1 MYINICK
8 IQKHKPFRILGLS
21 FKVKKS
27 QKNDKIG
34 GICFVFCHIER
45 GSMDNRIFLK
55 SEKGYFG
62 EGDFKFGGCFI
73 PEILYPALNDLQKA
87 YKQIFQTKGFQKELK
102 RLLKTFVG
110 RPTPL
115 IYAKNASE
123 ILGNEIYL
131 KFEGLANTG
140 AHKINNALAQVLLA
154 KRMKKT
160 HIIAETG
167 AGQHGVAVASVCAFL
182 KMPCTIFMGATDI
195 QRQRP
200 NVFIMEQFGAEVVA
214 VESGT
219 KTLKDAVNEALRQWS
234 KVPHEYFYVL
244 GSALGPYPY
253 PDIVRD
259 SQSII
264 GKEIKKQIK
273 KALGKYLNTFLPD
286 YVVACVGGGSNS
298 MGAFSAFL
306 EDMEVK
312 LVGVEAGGDD
322 FKANKH
328 AMRLAENSG
337 ASIGIAHGYRSYF
350 LQDKHGQI
358 SNTHSISAG
367 LDYAGVGPQ
376 LAHLKHIG
384 RVEFMAA
391 SDDSALE
398 ALQFFARHEGILP
411 ALESSHALA
420 GVLEIAKKE
429 KNKII
434 VVNVSGRG
442 DKDIFIT
449 AKALCTNAWRD
460 FLESELQSVE
470 KLLKQK
476 NKPKE
481 VVVQEEKDEEESKQR
496 QNELKLALQDIS
508 YEDMSFFDSTDTEND
523 DTKAQDTQ
531 HLTSTQVDS
540 TIQIQDDK
548 SLHKLDMQ
556 DLSSMT
562 LDSISEQ
569 SLEKL
574 DSMLS
579 NQGVETR
586 VDSENLESKA
596 ACHTECS
603 EVSSMKSQLDFSLNM
618 QNDKTLDSTDSTES
632 ATTEAIENL
641 ESTNCHINL
650 EQSEKEISSID
661 LESESKEFLENDE
674 NLESNQIPLQSPA
687 PTQVVGNLDSNLTN
701 TIDNTE
707 TNDTETIQDILK
719 QSETEQENN
728 NLQTESIEDNLQ
740 DSQDSIESSEIENV
754 ADLMDTDSLN
764 SNESDMESSHKEPL
778 HFLTTDSNIESDLLE
793 TTPSSNDTQ
802 EANMQAL
809 RFLQGNDLQDSDTQN
824 SSSLKDESALQLDI
838 MDQIDIEQE
847 AISKEDSINPISE
860 FSQETSDNTESLE
873 STEIES
879 SEISNEAEIL
889 SQDTDI
895 SLESL
900 LDEDSNIAPNDDT
913 QNLQDDIEQEN
924 IDSKDSMD
932 SSEEL
937 AQQLLLDLQAMHESA
952 PEALEDLQHLS
963 TQYKQEDSTD
973 ELTQEP
979 TETDTTNDELGLNDI
994 ENIESSTIEKCKN
1007 ATETSDTQ
1015 ESILNTDITDNMQ
1028 EDELELAKDISLDN
1042 VSTENTQQIDTHE
1055 SPININAFDEMLG
1068 LESLDSTNETT
1079 QDSGILDSLLN
1090 AEMISQDDLNID
1102 LMTSEDSVSPLMQTN
1117 DLDLDSN
1124 ETNGADDIRD
1134 DFDLEESNLQI
1145 DTFMQ
1150 VSTQDN
1156 SVELEEHKKA
1166 TQEHANIQ
1174 DSMTDENITTDTL
1187 ESNLFHSTQDDDMA
1201 SLTQTDDLLDDM
1213 DSTHDDLESLEQEI
1227 ENELAGI
1234 FTDTIEDIDDTKQP
1248 NENNASIDSN
1258 NEVNISDSENNI
1270 ETDFLSHD
1278 SSSDI
1283 LAENPDTTED
1293 SNTQDSKD
1301 EVTSNQTLSY
1311 IHTNIAKSRVFKT
1324 DPELSKIC
1332 GKSLKS

>member
-1 MYINICK
+1 
-8 IQKHKPFRILGLS
+8 
-21 FKVKKS
+21 
-27 QKNDKIG
+27 
-34 GICFVFCHIER
+34 
-45 GSMDNRIFLK
+45 MDNRIFLK

-62 EGDFKFGGCFI
+62 EGDFRFGGCFI

-273 KALGKYLNTFLPD
+273 KALSKYLNTFLPD

-548 SLHKLDMQ
+548 SLHKLDTQ

-579 NQGVETR
+579 NQGVESR
-586 VDSENLESKA
+586 ADSENLESKA

-641 ESTNCHINL
+641 ESTNCHIDL
-650 EQSEKEISSID
+650 EQSEKEMSSID
-661 LESESKEFLENDE
+661 LESESKEFLENNE
-674 NLESNQIPLQSPA
+674 NLE
-687 PTQVVGNLDSNLTN
+687 SNLTN

-707 TNDTETIQDILK
+707 INDTETIQDILK

-754 ADLMDTDSLN
+754 ADLIDTDSLN
-764 SNESDMESSHKEPL
+764 LNESDMESSHKEPL
-778 HFLTTDSNIESDLLE
+778 HFLTTDSNIESELLE

-809 RFLQGNDLQDSDTQN
+809 RFLQGNDLQDSDTQD
-824 SSSLKDESALQLDI
+824 SSSLQDESDLQLDI
-838 MDQIDIEQE
+838 MDQIDTEQE

-860 FSQETSDNTESLE
+860 FSQELGDNTESLE
-873 STEIES
+873 SSEIES

-889 SQDTDI
+889 SQDTEANLQGLVELSSTDSTAMPQNANISQDTDI

-924 IDSKDSMD
+924 IDSKNSMD

-1068 LESLDSTNETT
+1068 LESLDSTNEAT
-1079 QDSGILDSLLN
+1079 QDSGVLDSLLN
-1090 AEMISQDDLNID
+1090 AETISQDDFNID
-1102 LMTSEDSVSPLMQTN
+1102 LMTSKDPTNSLMQTD
-1117 DLDLDSN
+1117 DLDLDLN
-1124 ETNGADDIRD
+1124 ETNGADDIQGN
-1134 DFDLEESNLQI
+1134 FDLEESNMQI
-1145 DTFMQ
+1145 D
-1150 VSTQDN
+1150 SLTQD
-1156 SVELEEHKKA
+1156 SLQEDLTELDEHKES
-1166 TQEHANIQ
+1166 TQEHVNIQ

-1201 SLTQTDDLLDDM
+1201 SLTQTDDLLHDM
-1213 DSTHDDLESLEQEI
+1213 DSAHDDLESLEQEI

-1301 EVTSNQTLSY
+1301 EATSNQTLSY
-1311 IHTNIAKSRVFKT
+1311 INTNIAKSRVFKT

>member
-1 MYINICK
+1 
-8 IQKHKPFRILGLS
+8 
-21 FKVKKS
+21 
-27 QKNDKIG
+27 
-34 GICFVFCHIER
+34 
-45 GSMDNRIFLK
+45 MDNRIFLK

-62 EGDFKFGGCFI
+62 EGDFRFGGCFI

-273 KALGKYLNTFLPD
+273 KALSKYLNTFLPD

-548 SLHKLDMQ
+548 SLHKLDTQ

-579 NQGVETR
+579 NQGVESR
-586 VDSENLESKA
+586 ADSENLESKA

-778 HFLTTDSNIESDLLE
+778 HFLTTDSNIESELLE
-793 TTPSSNDTQ
+793 TTPSSNNTQ
-802 EANMQAL
+802 EAHMQAL

-824 SSSLKDESALQLDI
+824 SSSLKDESDLQLDI
-838 MDQIDIEQE
+838 MDQIGTEQE
-847 AISKEDSINPISE
+847 IISKEDSINPISE
-860 FSQETSDNTESLE
+860 FSQETSDNTESL
-873 STEIES
+873 ES

-924 IDSKDSMD
+924 IDSKNSMD

-1007 ATETSDTQ
+1007 ATETSDAQ

-1068 LESLDSTNETT
+1068 LESLDSTNEAT

-1090 AEMISQDDLNID
+1090 TETISQDDLNID

-1117 DLDLDSN
+1117 DLDLDLN
-1124 ETNGADDIRD
+1124 ETNGADDIQGN
-1134 DFDLEESNLQI
+1134 FDLEESNMQI
-1145 DTFMQ
+1145 DSLTQ
-1150 VSTQDN
+1150 DSTQDN
-1156 SVELEEHKKA
+1156 SVELEEYKEA
-1166 TQEHANIQ
+1166 TQEHVNIQ

-1234 FTDTIEDIDDTKQP
+1234 FTDTIEDIDDTKQS
-1248 NENNASIDSN
+1248 NENNANIDSN

-1301 EVTSNQTLSY
+1301 EATSNQTLSY
-1311 IHTNIAKSRVFKT
+1311 INTNIAKSRVFKT

>member
-1 MYINICK
+1 
-8 IQKHKPFRILGLS
+8 
-21 FKVKKS
+21 
-27 QKNDKIG
+27 
-34 GICFVFCHIER
+34 
-45 GSMDNRIFLK
+45 MDNRIFLK

-337 ASIGIAHGYRSYF
+337 ASIGVAHGYRSYF

-449 AKALCTNAWRD
+449 AKALCMNAWRD

-481 VVVQEEKDEEESKQR
+481 VVVQEENDEEESKQR

-508 YEDMSFFDSTDTEND
+508 HEDMSLVYSTDTEND

-579 NQGVETR
+579 NQGVESR
-586 VDSENLESKA
+586 ANSENLESKA
-596 ACHTECS
+596 ACHTERS
-603 EVSSMKSQLDFSLNM
+603 EVSSMKSQLDFSLNT

-632 ATTEAIENL
+632 AITEATDSI
-641 ESTNCHINL
+641 ESTNCHIDL

-674 NLESNQIPLQSPA
+674 NLESNQIPSQSPA

-719 QSETEQENN
+719 QSEVEQENN

-754 ADLMDTDSLN
+754 ADLIDTDSLN

-793 TTPSSNDTQ
+793 TTPSSNNTQ

-809 RFLQGNDLQDSDTQN
+809 RFLQGNDLQDSDTQD
-824 SSSLKDESALQLDI
+824 SSSLQDESDLQLDI
-838 MDQIDIEQE
+838 MDQIDTEQE
-847 AISKEDSINPISE
+847 IISKEDSINPISE
-860 FSQETSDNTESLE
+860 FSQETSDNTKSLE

-889 SQDTDI
+889 SQDTEANLQGLIESDDTDI

-900 LDEDSNIAPNDDT
+900 LNENSNIVPNDDT
-913 QNLQDDIEQEN
+913 QNLQDDVEQEN

-1007 ATETSDTQ
+1007 AIETSDTQ

-1090 AEMISQDDLNID
+1090 AETISQDDLNIG

-1134 DFDLEESNLQI
+1134 DFDLEESDMQI
-1145 DTFMQ
+1145 DTFTQ
-1150 VSTQDN
+1150 DSTQEN
-1156 SVELEEHKKA
+1156 SVELDEHKEA
-1166 TQEHANIQ
+1166 TQEHVNIQ

-1187 ESNLFHSTQDDDMA
+1187 ESNPFHSTQDDDMA

-1234 FTDTIEDIDDTKQP
+1234 FTDTIEDIDDTKQS

-1258 NEVNISDSENNI
+1258 NEVNISDSESNI
-1270 ETDFLSHD
+1270 ETDFLSSD
-1278 SSSDI
+1278 SSSDTQSDI
-1283 LAENPDTTED
+1283 LAENLDATED

-1301 EVTSNQTLSY
+1301 EATNNQTLSY
-1311 IHTNIAKSRVFKT
+1311 INTNIAKSRVFKT

>member
-1 MYINICK
+1 
-8 IQKHKPFRILGLS
+8 
-21 FKVKKS
+21 
-27 QKNDKIG
+27 
-34 GICFVFCHIER
+34 
-45 GSMDNRIFLK
+45 MDNRIFLK

-62 EGDFKFGGCFI
+62 EGDFRFGGCFI

-508 YEDMSFFDSTDTEND
+508 HEDMRLVYSTDTEND

-531 HLTSTQVDS
+531 HLTSAQADS
-540 TIQIQDDK
+540 TIQIQEDK
-548 SLHKLDMQ
+548 SLHKLDTQ

-586 VDSENLESKA
+586 ADSENLESKA
-596 ACHTECS
+596 ACHTERS
-603 EVSSMKSQLDFSLNM
+603 EVSSMKSQLDFSLNT

-641 ESTNCHINL
+641 ESTNCLDL
-650 EQSEKEISSID
+650 EQSEKEMSSID

-674 NLESNQIPLQSPA
+674 NLESNQIPSQSPA
-687 PTQVVGNLDSNLTN
+687 PTHLVGNLDSDFTD
-701 TIDNTE
+701 TTDN
-707 TNDTETIQDILK
+707 TETIQDILK

-740 DSQDSIESSEIENV
+740 DSIESSEIENV
-754 ADLMDTDSLN
+754 ADLIDTDSLN
-764 SNESDMESSHKEPL
+764 LNESNMESSHKEPL
-778 HFLTTDSNIESDLLE
+778 HFLTTDSNIESELLE
-793 TTPSSNDTQ
+793 TTPSSNNTQ

-809 RFLQGNDLQDSDTQN
+809 RFLQDDLRDENLQDSDTQD
-824 SSSLKDESALQLDI
+824 SSSLQDESDLQLDI
-838 MDQIDIEQE
+838 MDQIDTEQE

-873 STEIES
+873 SSEIES
-879 SEISNEAEIL
+879 SEISNETEIL
-889 SQDTDI
+889 SQDTEANLQGLIESDDTDSLEMPTNANISQDTDI

-924 IDSKDSMD
+924 IDSKNSMD

-973 ELTQEP
+973 GLTQEP

-1015 ESILNTDITDNMQ
+1015 ESILDTDITDNMQ

-1079 QDSGILDSLLN
+1079 QDSNILDSLLN
-1090 AEMISQDDLNID
+1090 AETISQDDPNID

-1117 DLDLDSN
+1117 DLDLDLN
-1124 ETNGADDIRD
+1124 ETDEMQG
-1134 DFDLEESNLQI
+1134 DFDLEESNMQI
-1145 DTFMQ
+1145 DTFTQ
-1150 VSTQDN
+1150 DSTQEN
-1156 SVELEEHKKA
+1156 SVELEEHKEA
-1166 TQEHANIQ
+1166 TQEHVNLQ

-1187 ESNLFHSTQDDDMA
+1187 ESNPFHSTQDDDMA

-1234 FTDTIEDIDDTKQP
+1234 FTDTIEDIDDTKQS

-1270 ETDFLSHD
+1270 ETDFLSSD
-1278 SSSDI
+1278 TQSDI

-1311 IHTNIAKSRVFKT
+1311 INTNIAKSRVFKT

>member
-1 MYINICK
+1 
-8 IQKHKPFRILGLS
+8 
-21 FKVKKS
+21 
-27 QKNDKIG
+27 
-34 GICFVFCHIER
+34 
-45 GSMDNRIFLK
+45 MDNRIFLK

-273 KALGKYLNTFLPD
+273 KALSKYLNTFLPD

-508 YEDMSFFDSTDTEND
+508 HEDMSFFDSTNTEND

-531 HLTSTQVDS
+531 HLTSAQVDS
-540 TIQIQDDK
+540 TIQMKDDK
-548 SLHKLDMQ
+548 SLHKLDTQ

-579 NQGVETR
+579 NQGVESR
-586 VDSENLESKA
+586 ADSENLESKA
-596 ACHTECS
+596 ACHT
-603 EVSSMKSQLDFSLNM
+603 SLNT

-674 NLESNQIPLQSPA
+674 NLESN
-687 PTQVVGNLDSNLTN
+687 LTN

-707 TNDTETIQDILK
+707 INDTETIQDILK

-754 ADLMDTDSLN
+754 ADLIDTDSLN
-764 SNESDMESSHKEPL
+764 LNESDMESSHKEPL
-778 HFLTTDSNIESDLLE
+778 HFLTTDSNIETDLLE
-793 TTPSSNDTQ
+793 ITPSSKDTQ
-802 EANMQAL
+802 EAHMQAL
-809 RFLQGNDLQDSDTQN
+809 RFLQGNDLQDSDTQDN
-824 SSSLKDESALQLDI
+824 DDLQDESDLQLDI
-838 MDQIDIEQE
+838 ISQIDTEQE
-847 AISKEDSINPISE
+847 IISKEDSINPISE

-873 STEIES
+873 S

-889 SQDTDI
+889 SQDTEANLQGLIETDGTDSLEMPTNANISQDTDI

-1007 ATETSDTQ
+1007 AIETSDTQ
-1015 ESILNTDITDNMQ
+1015 ESILNTDITDDMQ

-1042 VSTENTQQIDTHE
+1042 VSTENTQQIDDE

-1068 LESLDSTNETT
+1068 LESLDSTNEAT

-1090 AEMISQDDLNID
+1090 AETISQDDLNID

-1145 DTFMQ
+1145 DTF
-1150 VSTQDN
+1150 TQDN
-1156 SVELEEHKKA
+1156 SVELDEHKEA
-1166 TQEHANIQ
+1166 TQEHVNIQ

-1278 SSSDI
+1278 SSSDTQSDI
-1283 LAENPDTTED
+1283 LAENPDATED

-1301 EVTSNQTLSY
+1301 EATNNQTLSY
-1311 IHTNIAKSRVFKT
+1311 INTNIAKSRVFKT

>member
-1 MYINICK
+1 
-8 IQKHKPFRILGLS
+8 
-21 FKVKKS
+21 
-27 QKNDKIG
+27 
-34 GICFVFCHIER
+34 
-45 GSMDNRIFLK
+45 MDNRIFLK

-62 EGDFKFGGCFI
+62 EGDFRFGGCFI

-391 SDDSALE
+391 SDNSALE

-508 YEDMSFFDSTDTEND
+508 HEDMSFFDSTNTEND

-540 TIQIQDDK
+540 TIQMKDDK
-548 SLHKLDMQ
+548 SLHKLDTQ

-579 NQGVETR
+579 NQGVESR
-586 VDSENLESKA
+586 ADSENLESKA
-596 ACHTECS
+596 ACHTARS
-603 EVSSMKSQLDFSLNM
+603 EVSSMKSQLDFSLNT

-674 NLESNQIPLQSPA
+674 NLESNQIPSQSSA

-778 HFLTTDSNIESDLLE
+778 HFLTTDSNIETELLE
-793 TTPSSNDTQ
+793 TTPSSKDTQ
-802 EANMQAL
+802 EAHMQAL

-824 SSSLKDESALQLDI
+824 SSSLKDESDLQLDI
-838 MDQIDIEQE
+838 ISQIDTEQE
-847 AISKEDSINPISE
+847 IISKEDSINPISE
-860 FSQETSDNTESLE
+860 FSQETSDNTESL
-873 STEIES
+873 ES

-1007 ATETSDTQ
+1007 AIETSDTQ
-1015 ESILNTDITDNMQ
+1015 ESILNTDITDDMQ
-1028 EDELELAKDISLDN
+1028 EDGLELAKDISLDN
-1042 VSTENTQQIDTHE
+1042 VSTENTQQIDDE

-1068 LESLDSTNETT
+1068 LESLDSTNETA
-1079 QDSGILDSLLN
+1079 QDSGVLDSLLN
-1090 AEMISQDDLNID
+1090 TETISQDDPNID
-1102 LMTSEDSVSPLMQTN
+1102 LMTSKDPTNSLMQTD
-1117 DLDLDSN
+1117 DLDLDLN

-1134 DFDLEESNLQI
+1134 DFDLEESNMQI
-1145 DTFMQ
+1145 DTF
-1150 VSTQDN
+1150 TQDN
-1156 SVELEEHKKA
+1156 SVELEEHKEA
-1166 TQEHANIQ
+1166 TQEHVKLQ

-1187 ESNLFHSTQDDDMA
+1187 ESNPFHSTQDDDMA

-1270 ETDFLSHD
+1270 ETDFLSSD
-1278 SSSDI
+1278 TQSDI

-1311 IHTNIAKSRVFKT
+1311 INTNIAKSRVFKT

>member
-1 MYINICK
+1 
-8 IQKHKPFRILGLS
+8 
-21 FKVKKS
+21 
-27 QKNDKIG
+27 
-34 GICFVFCHIER
+34 
-45 GSMDNRIFLK
+45 MDNRIFLK

-508 YEDMSFFDSTDTEND
+508 HEDMSFFDSPDTENE
-523 DTKAQDTQ
+523 DTKAQNTQ

-540 TIQIQDDK
+540 TIQMKDDK

-586 VDSENLESKA
+586 ADSENLESKA
-596 ACHTECS
+596 ACHTERS

-632 ATTEAIENL
+632 AITEATDSI
-641 ESTNCHINL
+641 ESTHCHIDL

-674 NLESNQIPLQSPA
+674 NLESNQIPSQSPT

-719 QSETEQENN
+719 QSEVEQENN

-754 ADLMDTDSLN
+754 ADLIDTDSLN
-764 SNESDMESSHKEPL
+764 LNESDMESSHKEPL
-778 HFLTTDSNIESDLLE
+778 HFLTTDSNIETDLLE

-809 RFLQGNDLQDSDTQN
+809 RFLQGNDLQDSDTQD
-824 SSSLKDESALQLDI
+824 SSSLQDESDLQLDI
-838 MDQIDIEQE
+838 MDQIDTEQE
-847 AISKEDSINPISE
+847 IISKEDSINPISE

-879 SEISNEAEIL
+879 GEISNEAKIL
-889 SQDTDI
+889 SQDTEANLQGLIESDDTDSLEMPTNANISQDTDI

-900 LDEDSNIAPNDDT
+900 LDEDSNIVPNDDT

-924 IDSKDSMD
+924 IDSKNSMD

-963 TQYKQEDSTD
+963 TQYKQEYSTD

-979 TETDTTNDELGLNDI
+979 TETDTTNDELGLNDT

-1007 ATETSDTQ
+1007 AAETSNTQ

-1068 LESLDSTNETT
+1068 LESLDSTNEAT
-1079 QDSGILDSLLN
+1079 QDSGVLDSLLN
-1090 AEMISQDDLNID
+1090 AETISQDDFNID

-1117 DLDLDSN
+1117 DLDLDLN
-1124 ETNGADDIRD
+1124 ETDEMQG
-1134 DFDLEESNLQI
+1134 DFDLEESNMQI
-1145 DTFMQ
+1145 DTF
-1150 VSTQDN
+1150 TQDSIQEN
-1156 SVELEEHKKA
+1156 SVELEEYKEA
-1166 TQEHANIQ
+1166 TQEHVNIQ
-1174 DSMTDENITTDTL
+1174 DSMTDENITTNTL

-1234 FTDTIEDIDDTKQP
+1234 FTDTIEDIDDTKQS
-1248 NENNASIDSN
+1248 NENNTSIDSN
-1258 NEVNISDSENNI
+1258 NEVNISNSENNI

-1301 EVTSNQTLSY
+1301 EATSNQTLSY
-1311 IHTNIAKSRVFKT
+1311 INTNIAKSRVFKT

>member
-1 MYINICK
+1 
-8 IQKHKPFRILGLS
+8 
-21 FKVKKS
+21 
-27 QKNDKIG
+27 
-34 GICFVFCHIER
+34 
-45 GSMDNRIFLK
+45 MDNRIFLK

-62 EGDFKFGGCFI
+62 EGDFRFGGCFI

-337 ASIGIAHGYRSYF
+337 ASIGVAHGYRSYF

-508 YEDMSFFDSTDTEND
+508 HEDMSFFDSPDTENE
-523 DTKAQDTQ
+523 DTKAQNTQ

-540 TIQIQDDK
+540 TIQMKDDK

-586 VDSENLESKA
+586 ADSENLESKA
-596 ACHTECS
+596 ACHT
-603 EVSSMKSQLDFSLNM
+603 SLNT

-641 ESTNCHINL
+641 ESTNCLDL
-650 EQSEKEISSID
+650 EQSEKEMSSID

-674 NLESNQIPLQSPA
+674 NLESN
-687 PTQVVGNLDSNLTN
+687 LTN

-707 TNDTETIQDILK
+707 INDTETIQDILK

-740 DSQDSIESSEIENV
+740 DSIESSEIENV
-754 ADLMDTDSLN
+754 ADLIDTDSLN
-764 SNESDMESSHKEPL
+764 LNESNMESSHKEPL
-778 HFLTTDSNIESDLLE
+778 HFLTTDSNIETDLLE
-793 TTPSSNDTQ
+793 ITPSSNDTQ
-802 EANMQAL
+802 EANLQAL
-809 RFLQGNDLQDSDTQN
+809 RFLQDDLRDENLQDSDTQD
-824 SSSLKDESALQLDI
+824 SSSLQDESDLQLDI
-838 MDQIDIEQE
+838 MDQIDTEQE

-860 FSQETSDNTESLE
+860 FSQETSNNTESLE

-889 SQDTDI
+889 SQDTEANLQGLVELSSTDSTAMPQNANISQDTDI

-924 IDSKDSMD
+924 IDSKNSMD

-937 AQQLLLDLQAMHESA
+937 AQQLLLDLQAMHEST

-963 TQYKQEDSTD
+963 TQYKQEYSTD

-979 TETDTTNDELGLNDI
+979 TETDATNDELGLNDI

-1068 LESLDSTNETT
+1068 LESLDSTNETA

-1090 AEMISQDDLNID
+1090 AETISQDDLNID

-1124 ETNGADDIRD
+1124 ETNGADDIQGN
-1134 DFDLEESNLQI
+1134 FDLEESNMQI
-1145 DTFMQ
+1145 DTF
-1150 VSTQDN
+1150 TQDSLQEN
-1156 SVELEEHKKA
+1156 SVELEEYKEA
-1166 TQEHANIQ
+1166 TQEHVNIQ
-1174 DSMTDENITTDTL
+1174 DSMTDENITTNTL
-1187 ESNLFHSTQDDDMA
+1187 ESNPFHSTQDDDMA
-1201 SLTQTDDLLDDM
+1201 SLTQTDDLLDDT

-1234 FTDTIEDIDDTKQP
+1234 FTDTIEDIDDTKQS
-1248 NENNASIDSN
+1248 NENNTSIDSN
-1258 NEVNISDSENNI
+1258 NEVNISNSENNI

-1278 SSSDI
+1278 SSSDTQSDI

-1301 EVTSNQTLSY
+1301 EATSNQTLSY
-1311 IHTNIAKSRVFKT
+1311 INTNIAKSRVFKT

>member
-1 MYINICK
+1 
-8 IQKHKPFRILGLS
+8 
-21 FKVKKS
+21 
-27 QKNDKIG
+27 
-34 GICFVFCHIER
+34 
-45 GSMDNRIFLK
+45 MDNRIFLK

-62 EGDFKFGGCFI
+62 EGDFGFGGCFI

-481 VVVQEEKDEEESKQR
+481 VVVQEERDEEESKQR

-508 YEDMSFFDSTDTEND
+508 HEDMIFFDSTDTEND

-531 HLTSTQVDS
+531 HLTSTQADS
-540 TIQIQDDK
+540 TIQMKDDK
-548 SLHKLDMQ
+548 SLHKLDTQ

-586 VDSENLESKA
+586 ADSENLESKA

-641 ESTNCHINL
+641 ESTNCHIDL

-674 NLESNQIPLQSPA
+674 NLESN
-687 PTQVVGNLDSNLTN
+687 LTN
-701 TIDNTE
+701 TTDNTE
-707 TNDTETIQDILK
+707 INDTETIQDILK
-719 QSETEQENN
+719 QSETEQESNN
-728 NLQTESIEDNLQ
+728 IQTESIEDNL
-740 DSQDSIESSEIENV
+740 QDSIESSEIENV
-754 ADLMDTDSLN
+754 ADLIDTDSLN
-764 SNESDMESSHKEPL
+764 LNESDMESSHKEPL
-778 HFLTTDSNIESDLLE
+778 HFLTTDSNIESELLE
-793 TTPSSNDTQ
+793 TTPSSNNTQ

-809 RFLQGNDLQDSDTQN
+809 RFLQGNDLQDSDTQDN
-824 SSSLKDESALQLDI
+824 DDLQDESDLQLDI
-838 MDQIDIEQE
+838 ISQIDTEQE
-847 AISKEDSINPISE
+847 IISKEDSINPISE

-873 STEIES
+873 S

-889 SQDTDI
+889 SQDTEANLQGLIESDDTDSLEMPTNANISQDTDI

-900 LDEDSNIAPNDDT
+900 LDEDSNIAPNDDA
-913 QNLQDDIEQEN
+913 QNLQDDVEQES
-924 IDSKDSMD
+924 IDSKNSMD

-963 TQYKQEDSTD
+963 TQYRQEDSTD
-973 ELTQEP
+973 GLTQEP

-1090 AEMISQDDLNID
+1090 AETISQDDLNID

-1134 DFDLEESNLQI
+1134 DFDLKESNMQI
-1145 DTFMQ
+1145 D
-1150 VSTQDN
+1150 SLTQDSLQEN
-1156 SVELEEHKKA
+1156 SVELEEYKEA
-1166 TQEHANIQ
+1166 TQEHVNIQ

-1270 ETDFLSHD
+1270 ETDFLSSD
-1278 SSSDI
+1278 SSSDTQSDI

-1301 EVTSNQTLSY
+1301 EAASNQTLSY
-1311 IHTNIAKSRVFKT
+1311 INTNIAKSRVFKT

>member
-1 MYINICK
+1 
-8 IQKHKPFRILGLS
+8 
-21 FKVKKS
+21 
-27 QKNDKIG
+27 
-34 GICFVFCHIER
+34 
-45 GSMDNRIFLK
+45 MDNRIFLK

-264 GKEIKKQIK
+264 GKEIKKQIR
-273 KALGKYLNTFLPD
+273 KALSKYLNTFLPD

-306 EDMEVK
+306 EDTEVK
-312 LVGVEAGGDD
+312 LVGVEAGGDG
-322 FKANKH
+322 FKPNKH

-337 ASIGIAHGYRSYF
+337 ASIGVAHGYRSYF

-481 VVVQEEKDEEESKQR
+481 VIVQEEKDEEESKQR

-508 YEDMSFFDSTDTEND
+508 HEDMSFFDSTDTEND
-523 DTKAQDTQ
+523 DAKAQDTQ

-540 TIQIQDDK
+540 TIQIQEDK
-548 SLHKLDMQ
+548 SLHKLDTQ

-562 LDSISEQ
+562 LDSINEQ

-579 NQGVETR
+579 NQGVESR
-586 VDSENLESKA
+586 ADSENLESKA
-596 ACHTECS
+596 TCHTERS
-603 EVSSMKSQLDFSLNM
+603 EVSSMNSQLDFSLNT
-618 QNDKTLDSTDSTES
+618 QNDKALDSTDSTES
-632 ATTEAIENL
+632 ATTEATESIESKNYPI
-641 ESTNCHINL
+641 HI

-674 NLESNQIPLQSPA
+674 NLDSNQTPSQSSV
-687 PTQVVGNLDSNLTN
+687 PTQVVGNLDSDFTD
-701 TIDNTE
+701 TTDN
-707 TNDTETIQDILK
+707 TETIQDILK
-719 QSETEQENN
+719 QSGAEQESNN
-728 NLQTESIEDNLQ
+728 EFQTDRIEDNLE
-740 DSQDSIESSEIENV
+740 DSIESSDMEN
-754 ADLMDTDSLN
+754 AIDSIGIDSPN
-764 SNESDMESSHKEPL
+764 SNESDIESSYKEPL
-778 HFLTTDSNIESDLLE
+778 HFLTTDSNIESELLE
-793 TTPSSNDTQ
+793 TTPSSKDTQ

-809 RFLQGNDLQDSDTQN
+809 RFLQGNDMQDSDTQD
-824 SSSLKDESALQLDI
+824 SSSLQDESDLQLDVI
-838 MDQIDIEQE
+838 DQIDTEQE
-847 AISKEDSINPISE
+847 ALSKEDSINPISE
-860 FSQETSDNTESLE
+860 FSQETGDSIESLE
-873 STEIES
+873 SAEIES
-879 SEISNEAEIL
+879 SETSNNEAEIL
-889 SQDTDI
+889 SQDTEENLQDLVELGSTDSTEMPQNAGISPETDI

-900 LDEDSNIAPNDDT
+900 LSEDSSIDTDQNNIAPNDDT
-913 QNLQDDIEQEN
+913 QNPQDDIGQDN
-924 IDSKDSMD
+924 IDSKNSMD

-952 PEALEDLQHLS
+952 PETLEDLQHLS

-973 ELTQEP
+973 EADITS
-979 TETDTTNDELGLNDI
+979 NELELNDI
-994 ENIESSTIEKCKN
+994 ENMESSAINETQNTTDTSN
-1007 ATETSDTQ
+1007 ALESILDTDIIDNMQASELELESDTQ
-1015 ESILNTDITDNMQ
+1015 T
-1028 EDELELAKDISLDN
+1028 ELAKDISLEDG
-1042 VSTENTQQIDTHE
+1042 SIENTQQIDDE
-1055 SPININAFDEMLG
+1055 SPININAFDEMLD
-1068 LESLDSTNETT
+1068 LENPDSTNEAT

-1090 AEMISQDDLNID
+1090 AETISQDDPNID
-1102 LMTSEDSVSPLMQTN
+1102 LMTSEDSANSLMQTD
-1117 DLDLDSN
+1117 DLDLDLN
-1124 ETNGADDIRD
+1124 ETDDMQG
-1134 DFDLEESNLQI
+1134 DFDLEES
-1145 DTFMQ
+1145 DMQ
-1150 VSTQDN
+1150 TDSLAQENANTQD
-1156 SVELEEHKKA
+1156 S
-1166 TQEHANIQ
+1166 I
-1174 DSMTDENITTDTL
+1174 TDENITTDTL
-1187 ESNLFHSTQDDDMA
+1187 ESDLLDSTQDDDITSFTHA
-1201 SLTQTDDLLDDM
+1201 DDPLDDI
-1213 DSTHDDLESLEQEI
+1213 DSTHDDLESLELEM

-1234 FTDTIEDIDDTKQP
+1234 FEDTIDSTSDDTTKQS
-1248 NENNASIDSN
+1248 NSANIDSN
-1258 NEVNISDSENNI
+1258 NEVNISDNKNNI
-1270 ETDFLSHD
+1270 EADFLLDD
-1278 SSSDI
+1278 SSNDSQSDTM
-1283 LAENPDTTED
+1283 AEDSITTEETI
-1293 SNTQDSKD
+1293 TQDFND
-1301 EVTSNQTLSY
+1301 EATNNQTLSY

>member
-1 MYINICK
+1 
-8 IQKHKPFRILGLS
+8 
-21 FKVKKS
+21 
-27 QKNDKIG
+27 
-34 GICFVFCHIER
+34 
-45 GSMDNRIFLK
+45 MDNRIFLK

-337 ASIGIAHGYRSYF
+337 ASIGVAHGYRSYF

-508 YEDMSFFDSTDTEND
+508 HEDMSFFDSPDTENE
-523 DTKAQDTQ
+523 DTKAQNTQ

-540 TIQIQDDK
+540 TIQMKDDK

-586 VDSENLESKA
+586 ADSENLESKA
-596 ACHTECS
+596 ACHT
-603 EVSSMKSQLDFSLNM
+603 SLNT

-641 ESTNCHINL
+641 ESTNCLDL
-650 EQSEKEISSID
+650 EQSEKEMSSID

-674 NLESNQIPLQSPA
+674 NLESN
-687 PTQVVGNLDSNLTN
+687 LTN

-707 TNDTETIQDILK
+707 INDTETIQDILK

-740 DSQDSIESSEIENV
+740 DSIESSEIENV
-754 ADLMDTDSLN
+754 ADLIDTDSLN
-764 SNESDMESSHKEPL
+764 LNESNMESSHKEPL
-778 HFLTTDSNIESDLLE
+778 HFLTTDSNIETDLLE
-793 TTPSSNDTQ
+793 ITPSSNDTQ
-802 EANMQAL
+802 EANLQAL
-809 RFLQGNDLQDSDTQN
+809 RFLQDDLRDENLQDSDTQD
-824 SSSLKDESALQLDI
+824 SSSLQDESDLQLDI
-838 MDQIDIEQE
+838 MDQIDTEQE

-860 FSQETSDNTESLE
+860 FSQETSNNTESLE

-889 SQDTDI
+889 SQDTEANLQGLVELSSTDSTAMPQNANISQDTDI

-924 IDSKDSMD
+924 IDSKNSMD

-937 AQQLLLDLQAMHESA
+937 AQQLLLDLQAMHEST

-963 TQYKQEDSTD
+963 TQYKQEYSTD

-979 TETDTTNDELGLNDI
+979 TETDATNDELGLNDI

-1068 LESLDSTNETT
+1068 LESLDSTNETA

-1090 AEMISQDDLNID
+1090 AETISQDDLNID

-1124 ETNGADDIRD
+1124 ETNGADDIQGN
-1134 DFDLEESNLQI
+1134 FDLEESNMQI
-1145 DTFMQ
+1145 DTF
-1150 VSTQDN
+1150 TQDSLQEN
-1156 SVELEEHKKA
+1156 SVELEEYKEA
-1166 TQEHANIQ
+1166 TQEHVNIQ
-1174 DSMTDENITTDTL
+1174 DSMTDENITTNTL
-1187 ESNLFHSTQDDDMA
+1187 ESNPFHSTQDDDMA
-1201 SLTQTDDLLDDM
+1201 SLTQTDDLLDDT

-1234 FTDTIEDIDDTKQP
+1234 FTDTIEDIDDTKQS
-1248 NENNASIDSN
+1248 NENNTSIDSN
-1258 NEVNISDSENNI
+1258 NEVNISNSENNI

-1278 SSSDI
+1278 SSSDTQSDI

-1301 EVTSNQTLSY
+1301 EATSNQTLSY
-1311 IHTNIAKSRVFKT
+1311 INTNIAKSRVFKT

>member
-1 MYINICK
+1 
-8 IQKHKPFRILGLS
+8 
-21 FKVKKS
+21 
-27 QKNDKIG
+27 
-34 GICFVFCHIER
+34 
-45 GSMDNRIFLK
+45 MDNRIFLK

-62 EGDFKFGGCFI
+62 EGDFRFGGCFI

-508 YEDMSFFDSTDTEND
+508 HEDMSFFDSTNTEND

-531 HLTSTQVDS
+531 HLTSAQVDS
-540 TIQIQDDK
+540 TIQMKDDK
-548 SLHKLDMQ
+548 SLHKLDTQ

-579 NQGVETR
+579 NQGVESR
-586 VDSENLESKA
+586 ADSENLESKA
-596 ACHTECS
+596 ACHT
-603 EVSSMKSQLDFSLNM
+603 SLNT

-674 NLESNQIPLQSPA
+674 NLESN
-687 PTQVVGNLDSNLTN
+687 LTN

-707 TNDTETIQDILK
+707 INDTETIQDILK

-754 ADLMDTDSLN
+754 ADLIDTDSLN
-764 SNESDMESSHKEPL
+764 LNESDMESSHKEPL
-778 HFLTTDSNIESDLLE
+778 HFLTTDSNIETDLLE
-793 TTPSSNDTQ
+793 ITPSSKDTQ
-802 EANMQAL
+802 EAHMQAL
-809 RFLQGNDLQDSDTQN
+809 RFLQGNDLQDSDTQDN
-824 SSSLKDESALQLDI
+824 DDLQDESDLQLDI
-838 MDQIDIEQE
+838 ISQIDTEQE
-847 AISKEDSINPISE
+847 IISKEDSINPISE

-873 STEIES
+873 S

-889 SQDTDI
+889 SQDTEANLQGLIETDDTDSLEMPTNANISQDTDI

-900 LDEDSNIAPNDDT
+900 LNEDSNIAPNDDT

-924 IDSKDSMD
+924 IDSKNSMD

-963 TQYKQEDSTD
+963 TQYRQEDSTD

-979 TETDTTNDELGLNDI
+979 AETDTTNDELGLNDI

-1015 ESILNTDITDNMQ
+1015 ESILNIDVTDNMQ

-1068 LESLDSTNETT
+1068 LESLDSTNEAT

-1090 AEMISQDDLNID
+1090 AETISQDDLNID

-1134 DFDLEESNLQI
+1134 DFDLEESNMQI
-1145 DTFMQ
+1145 DTF
-1150 VSTQDN
+1150 TQDSIQEN
-1156 SVELEEHKKA
+1156 SVELEEYKEA
-1166 TQEHANIQ
+1166 TQEHVNLQ

-1187 ESNLFHSTQDDDMA
+1187 ESNPFHSTQDDDMA

-1234 FTDTIEDIDDTKQP
+1234 FTDTIEDIDDIKQS

-1301 EVTSNQTLSY
+1301 EATSNQTLSY
-1311 IHTNIAKSRVFKT
+1311 INTNIAKSRVFKT

>member
-1 MYINICK
+1 M
-8 IQKHKPFRILGLS
+8 GLS

-62 EGDFKFGGCFI
+62 EGDFRFGGCFI

-508 YEDMSFFDSTDTEND
+508 HEDMSFFDSPDTENE
-523 DTKAQDTQ
+523 DTKAQNTQ

-586 VDSENLESKA
+586 ADSENLESKA
-596 ACHTECS
+596 ACHTERS
-603 EVSSMKSQLDFSLNM
+603 EVSSMKSQLDFSLNT

-641 ESTNCHINL
+641 ESTNCHIDL

-661 LESESKEFLENDE
+661 LESESKEFLENNE
-674 NLESNQIPLQSPA
+674 NLE
-687 PTQVVGNLDSNLTN
+687 SNLTN

-707 TNDTETIQDILK
+707 INDTETIQDILK

-754 ADLMDTDSLN
+754 ADLIDTDSLN
-764 SNESDMESSHKEPL
+764 LNESDMESSHKEPL
-778 HFLTTDSNIESDLLE
+778 HFLTTDSNIESELLE

-809 RFLQGNDLQDSDTQN
+809 RFLQGNDLQDSDTQDN
-824 SSSLKDESALQLDI
+824 DDLQDESDLQLDI
-838 MDQIDIEQE
+838 ISQIDTEQE
-847 AISKEDSINPISE
+847 IISKEDSINPISE

-873 STEIES
+873 S

-889 SQDTDI
+889 SQDTEANLQGLIETDDTDSLEMPTNANISQDTDI

-900 LDEDSNIAPNDDT
+900 LNEDSNIAPNDDT

-924 IDSKDSMD
+924 IDSKNSMD

-1007 ATETSDTQ
+1007 AIETSDTQ
-1015 ESILNTDITDNMQ
+1015 ESILNTDITDDMQ

-1042 VSTENTQQIDTHE
+1042 VSTENTQQIDDE

-1068 LESLDSTNETT
+1068 LESLDSTNETA
-1079 QDSGILDSLLN
+1079 QDSGVLDSLLN
-1090 AEMISQDDLNID
+1090 AETISQDDLNID

-1124 ETNGADDIRD
+1124 ETNGADDIQGN
-1134 DFDLEESNLQI
+1134 FDLEESNMQI
-1145 DTFMQ
+1145 DTFTQ
-1150 VSTQDN
+1150 DSTQEN
-1156 SVELEEHKKA
+1156 SVELEEHKEA
-1166 TQEHANIQ
+1166 TQEHVNIQ

-1213 DSTHDDLESLEQEI
+1213 DSTHDDLENLEQEI

-1234 FTDTIEDIDDTKQP
+1234 FTDTIEDIDDTKQS

-1278 SSSDI
+1278 SSSDTQSDI
-1283 LAENPDTTED
+1283 LAENLDATED

-1301 EVTSNQTLSY
+1301 EATSNQTLSY
-1311 IHTNIAKSRVFKT
+1311 INTNIAKSRVFKT

>member
-1 MYINICK
+1 
-8 IQKHKPFRILGLS
+8 
-21 FKVKKS
+21 
-27 QKNDKIG
+27 
-34 GICFVFCHIER
+34 
-45 GSMDNRIFLK
+45 MDNRIFLK

-62 EGDFKFGGCFI
+62 EGDFRFGGCFI

-508 YEDMSFFDSTDTEND
+508 HEDMSFFDSTNTEND

-531 HLTSTQVDS
+531 HLTSAQVDS
-540 TIQIQDDK
+540 TIQMKDDK
-548 SLHKLDMQ
+548 SLHKLDTQ

-579 NQGVETR
+579 NQGVESR
-586 VDSENLESKA
+586 ADSENLESKA
-596 ACHTECS
+596 ACHT
-603 EVSSMKSQLDFSLNM
+603 SLNT

-674 NLESNQIPLQSPA
+674 NLESN
-687 PTQVVGNLDSNLTN
+687 LTN
-701 TIDNTE
+701 TIDNTDI
-707 TNDTETIQDILK
+707 NDTETIQDILK

-754 ADLMDTDSLN
+754 ADLIDTDSLN

-778 HFLTTDSNIESDLLE
+778 HFLTTDSNIETDLLE
-793 TTPSSNDTQ
+793 ITPSSNNTQ

-809 RFLQGNDLQDSDTQN
+809 RFLQGNDLQDSDTQD
-824 SSSLKDESALQLDI
+824 SSSLQDESDLHLDI
-838 MDQIDIEQE
+838 MDQIGTEQE

-873 STEIES
+873 S

-889 SQDTDI
+889 SQDTEANLQGLIETDDTDSLEMPTNANISQDTDI

-1015 ESILNTDITDNMQ
+1015 ESILDTDITDNMQ

-1068 LESLDSTNETT
+1068 LESLDSTNEAT

-1090 AEMISQDDLNID
+1090 AETISQDDPNID

-1117 DLDLDSN
+1117 DLDLDLN
-1124 ETNGADDIRD
+1124 ETDEMQG
-1134 DFDLEESNLQI
+1134 DFDLEESNMQI
-1145 DTFMQ
+1145 DTFTQ
-1150 VSTQDN
+1150 DSTQEN
-1156 SVELEEHKKA
+1156 SVELEEYKEA
-1166 TQEHANIQ
+1166 TQEHVNLQ

-1187 ESNLFHSTQDDDMA
+1187 ESNPFHSTQDDDMA

-1234 FTDTIEDIDDTKQP
+1234 FTDTIEDIDDTKQS
-1248 NENNASIDSN
+1248 NENNTSIDSN
-1258 NEVNISDSENNI
+1258 NEVNISNSENNI

-1301 EVTSNQTLSY
+1301 EATSNQTLSY
-1311 IHTNIAKSRVFKT
+1311 INTNIAKSRVFKT

>member
-1 MYINICK
+1 
-8 IQKHKPFRILGLS
+8 
-21 FKVKKS
+21 
-27 QKNDKIG
+27 
-34 GICFVFCHIER
+34 
-45 GSMDNRIFLK
+45 
-55 SEKGYFG
+55 
-62 EGDFKFGGCFI
+62 
-73 PEILYPALNDLQKA
+73 
-87 YKQIFQTKGFQKELK
+87 
-102 RLLKTFVG
+102 
-110 RPTPL
+110 
-115 IYAKNASE
+115 
-123 ILGNEIYL
+123 
-131 KFEGLANTG
+131 
-140 AHKINNALAQVLLA
+140 
-154 KRMKKT
+154 
-160 HIIAETG
+160 
-167 AGQHGVAVASVCAFL
+167 
-182 KMPCTIFMGATDI
+182 
-195 QRQRP
+195 
-200 NVFIMEQFGAEVVA
+200 
-214 VESGT
+214 
-219 KTLKDAVNEALRQWS
+219 
-234 KVPHEYFYVL
+234 
-244 GSALGPYPY
+244 
-253 PDIVRD
+253 
-259 SQSII
+259 
-264 GKEIKKQIK
+264 
-273 KALGKYLNTFLPD
+273 
-286 YVVACVGGGSNS
+286 

-508 YEDMSFFDSTDTEND
+508 HEDMSFFDSTNTEND

-531 HLTSTQVDS
+531 HLTSAQVDS
-540 TIQIQDDK
+540 TIQMKDDK
-548 SLHKLDMQ
+548 SLHKLDTQ

-579 NQGVETR
+579 NQGVESR
-586 VDSENLESKA
+586 ADSENLESKA
-596 ACHTECS
+596 ACHT
-603 EVSSMKSQLDFSLNM
+603 SLNT

-674 NLESNQIPLQSPA
+674 NLESN
-687 PTQVVGNLDSNLTN
+687 LTN

-707 TNDTETIQDILK
+707 INDTETIQDILK

-754 ADLMDTDSLN
+754 ADLIDTDSLN
-764 SNESDMESSHKEPL
+764 LNESDMESSHKEPL
-778 HFLTTDSNIESDLLE
+778 HFLTTDSNIETDLLE
-793 TTPSSNDTQ
+793 ITPSSKDTQ
-802 EANMQAL
+802 EAHMQAL
-809 RFLQGNDLQDSDTQN
+809 RFLQGNDLQDSDTQDN
-824 SSSLKDESALQLDI
+824 DDLQDESDLQLDI
-838 MDQIDIEQE
+838 ISQIDTEQE
-847 AISKEDSINPISE
+847 IISKEDSINPISE

-873 STEIES
+873 S

-889 SQDTDI
+889 SQDTEANLQGLIETDDTDSLEMPTNANISQDTDI

-900 LDEDSNIAPNDDT
+900 LNEDSNIAPNDDT
-913 QNLQDDIEQEN
+913 QNLQDDVEQEN
-924 IDSKDSMD
+924 IDSKNK
-932 SSEEL
+932 
-937 AQQLLLDLQAMHESA
+937 HGF
-952 PEALEDLQHLS
+952 
-963 TQYKQEDSTD
+963 KRR
-973 ELTQEP
+973 
-979 TETDTTNDELGLNDI
+979 
-994 ENIESSTIEKCKN
+994 
-1007 ATETSDTQ
+1007 
-1015 ESILNTDITDNMQ
+1015 
-1028 EDELELAKDISLDN
+1028 
-1042 VSTENTQQIDTHE
+1042 
-1055 SPININAFDEMLG
+1055 
-1068 LESLDSTNETT
+1068 
-1079 QDSGILDSLLN
+1079 
-1090 AEMISQDDLNID
+1090 
-1102 LMTSEDSVSPLMQTN
+1102 VSP
-1117 DLDLDSN
+1117 
-1124 ETNGADDIRD
+1124 AA
-1134 DFDLEESNLQI
+1134 F
-1145 DTFMQ
+1145 
-1150 VSTQDN
+1150 
-1156 SVELEEHKKA
+1156 A
-1166 TQEHANIQ
+1166 
-1174 DSMTDENITTDTL
+1174 
-1187 ESNLFHSTQDDDMA
+1187 
-1201 SLTQTDDLLDDM
+1201 
-1213 DSTHDDLESLEQEI
+1213 
-1227 ENELAGI
+1227 
-1234 FTDTIEDIDDTKQP
+1234 
-1248 NENNASIDSN
+1248 
-1258 NEVNISDSENNI
+1258 
-1270 ETDFLSHD
+1270 
-1278 SSSDI
+1278 
-1283 LAENPDTTED
+1283 
-1293 SNTQDSKD
+1293 
-1301 EVTSNQTLSY
+1301 
-1311 IHTNIAKSRVFKT
+1311 
-1324 DPELSKIC
+1324 
-1332 GKSLKS
+1332 

>member
-1 MYINICK
+1 M
-8 IQKHKPFRILGLS
+8 GLS

-182 KMPCTIFMGATDI
+182 KMPCTIFMGAIDI

-273 KALGKYLNTFLPD
+273 KALGKYLNIFLPD

-337 ASIGIAHGYRSYF
+337 ASIGVAHGYRSYF

-391 SDDSALE
+391 SDNSALE

-481 VVVQEEKDEEESKQR
+481 VVVQEERDEEELKQR

-508 YEDMSFFDSTDTEND
+508 HEDMSFFDSTDTEND

-531 HLTSTQVDS
+531 HLTSTQADS

-579 NQGVETR
+579 NQGVESR
-586 VDSENLESKA
+586 ADSENLESKA
-596 ACHTECS
+596 ACRTERS

-641 ESTNCHINL
+641 ESTNCHIDL
-650 EQSEKEISSID
+650 EQSEKEVSSID

-674 NLESNQIPLQSPA
+674 NLESN
-687 PTQVVGNLDSNLTN
+687 LTN
-701 TIDNTE
+701 TTDNTE
-707 TNDTETIQDILK
+707 INDTETIQAILK
-719 QSETEQENN
+719 QSETEQDNN
-728 NLQTESIEDNLQ
+728 NIQTESIEDNL
-740 DSQDSIESSEIENV
+740 QDSIESSEIENV
-754 ADLMDTDSLN
+754 ADLIDTDSLN
-764 SNESDMESSHKEPL
+764 LNESDIESSHKEPL
-778 HFLTTDSNIESDLLE
+778 HFLTTDSNVESELLE
-793 TTPSSNDTQ
+793 TTPSSNNTQ

-809 RFLQGNDLQDSDTQN
+809 RFLQGNDLQDSDTQDN
-824 SSSLKDESALQLDI
+824 DDLQDESDLQLDI
-838 MDQIDIEQE
+838 ISQIDTEQE

-873 STEIES
+873 SAEIES
-879 SEISNEAEIL
+879 SEISNETEIL
-889 SQDTDI
+889 SQDTEANLQDLVESDDTDSTEIPQNADISPETDI

-900 LDEDSNIAPNDDT
+900 LSEDSSIDTDQSNIAPNDDT
-913 QNLQDDIEQEN
+913 QNLQDDIEREN

-937 AQQLLLDLQAMHESA
+937 AQQLLLDLQAMHESV

-963 TQYKQEDSTD
+963 TQYKQEDSID
-973 ELTQEP
+973 EVAQDP
-979 TETDTTNDELGLNDI
+979 KETDITSNELGLNDI

-1007 ATETSDTQ
+1007 AIETSDTQ
-1015 ESILNTDITDNMQ
+1015 ESILDTDITDNMQ

-1042 VSTENTQQIDTHE
+1042 VSTENTQQIDDE

-1068 LESLDSTNETT
+1068 LESLDSTNETA
-1079 QDSGILDSLLN
+1079 QDSGVLDSLLN
-1090 AEMISQDDLNID
+1090 AETISQDDFNID

-1134 DFDLEESNLQI
+1134 DFDLEESDMQI
-1145 DTFMQ
+1145 DSLTQ
-1150 VSTQDN
+1150 DSTQDN
-1156 SVELEEHKKA
+1156 SVELDGHKEA
-1166 TQEHANIQ
+1166 TQEHVNIQ
-1174 DSMTDENITTDTL
+1174 DSMTDENITTNTL
-1187 ESNLFHSTQDDDMA
+1187 ESNPFHSTQDDDMA

-1213 DSTHDDLESLEQEI
+1213 DSTHDDLESLGQEI

-1234 FTDTIEDIDDTKQP
+1234 FTDTIEDIDDTRQS

-1258 NEVNISDSENNI
+1258 NEVNISDGENNI

-1283 LAENPDTTED
+1283 LAENLDATED

-1301 EVTSNQTLSY
+1301 EATNNQTLSY
-1311 IHTNIAKSRVFKT
+1311 INTNIAKSRVFKT

>member
-1 MYINICK
+1 
-8 IQKHKPFRILGLS
+8 
-21 FKVKKS
+21 
-27 QKNDKIG
+27 
-34 GICFVFCHIER
+34 
-45 GSMDNRIFLK
+45 MDNRIFLK

-273 KALGKYLNTFLPD
+273 KALSKYLNTFLPD

-322 FKANKH
+322 FKPNKH

-508 YEDMSFFDSTDTEND
+508 HEDMSLVYSTDTEND

-531 HLTSTQVDS
+531 HLTSTQADS
-540 TIQIQDDK
+540 TIQIQEDK

-586 VDSENLESKA
+586 ADSENLESKA
-596 ACHTECS
+596 ACHTERS
-603 EVSSMKSQLDFSLNM
+603 EVSSMKSQLDFSLNT

-650 EQSEKEISSID
+650 EQSKKEISSID

-674 NLESNQIPLQSPA
+674 NLESNKIPSQSPA

-701 TIDNTE
+701 TTDNTE
-707 TNDTETIQDILK
+707 INDTETIQDILK

-728 NLQTESIEDNLQ
+728 NIQTESIEDNL
-740 DSQDSIESSEIENV
+740 QDSIESSEIENV
-754 ADLMDTDSLN
+754 ADLIDTDSLN
-764 SNESDMESSHKEPL
+764 LNESDMESSHKEPL
-778 HFLTTDSNIESDLLE
+778 HFLTTDSNIESELLE
-793 TTPSSNDTQ
+793 TTPSSNNTQ
-802 EANMQAL
+802 EAHMQAL
-809 RFLQGNDLQDSDTQN
+809 RFLQGNDLQDSDTQDN
-824 SSSLKDESALQLDI
+824 DDLQDESDLQLDI
-838 MDQIDIEQE
+838 ISQIDTEQE

-873 STEIES
+873 SSEIES

-889 SQDTDI
+889 SQDTEANLQGLIESDDTDSLEMPTNANISQDTDI

-900 LDEDSNIAPNDDT
+900 LNEDSNIAPNDDT

-924 IDSKDSMD
+924 IDSKNSMD

-1015 ESILNTDITDNMQ
+1015 ESILNTDITDDMQ

-1042 VSTENTQQIDTHE
+1042 VSTENTQQIDDE

-1090 AEMISQDDLNID
+1090 AEMISQDDPNID

-1134 DFDLEESNLQI
+1134 DFDLKESNMQI
-1145 DTFMQ
+1145 D
-1150 VSTQDN
+1150 SLTQDSLQEN
-1156 SVELEEHKKA
+1156 SVELEEYKEA
-1166 TQEHANIQ
+1166 TQEHVNIQ

-1234 FTDTIEDIDDTKQP
+1234 FADTIEDIDDTKQS

-1278 SSSDI
+1278 SSSDTQSDI

-1301 EVTSNQTLSY
+1301 EATSNQTLSY
-1311 IHTNIAKSRVFKT
+1311 INTNIAKSRVFKT

>member
-1 MYINICK
+1 
-8 IQKHKPFRILGLS
+8 
-21 FKVKKS
+21 
-27 QKNDKIG
+27 
-34 GICFVFCHIER
+34 
-45 GSMDNRIFLK
+45 MDNRIFLK

-508 YEDMSFFDSTDTEND
+508 HEDMIFFDSTDTEND

-531 HLTSTQVDS
+531 HLTSTQADS
-540 TIQIQDDK
+540 TIQMKDDK
-548 SLHKLDMQ
+548 SLHKLDTQ

-586 VDSENLESKA
+586 ADSENLESKA

-632 ATTEAIENL
+632 VTTEAIENL

-650 EQSEKEISSID
+650 EQSEKEMSSID
-661 LESESKEFLENDE
+661 LESESKEFLENNE
-674 NLESNQIPLQSPA
+674 NLE
-687 PTQVVGNLDSNLTN
+687 SNLTN

-707 TNDTETIQDILK
+707 INDTETIQDILK

-754 ADLMDTDSLN
+754 ADLMDTNSLN

-778 HFLTTDSNIESDLLE
+778 HFLTTDSNIETDLLE
-793 TTPSSNDTQ
+793 TTPSSNNTQ

-809 RFLQGNDLQDSDTQN
+809 RFLQGNDLQDSDTQD
-824 SSSLKDESALQLDI
+824 SSSLQDESDLHLDI
-838 MDQIDIEQE
+838 MDQIDTEQE

-873 STEIES
+873 SSEIES

-889 SQDTDI
+889 LQDTEANLQDLVELSSTDSTEMPTNANISQDTDI

-900 LDEDSNIAPNDDT
+900 LNEDSNIAPNDDT

-1007 ATETSDTQ
+1007 AIETSDTQ

-1134 DFDLEESNLQI
+1134 DFDLKESNMQI
-1145 DTFMQ
+1145 D
-1150 VSTQDN
+1150 SLTQDSLQEN
-1156 SVELEEHKKA
+1156 SVELEEYKEA
-1166 TQEHANIQ
+1166 TQEHVNIQ

-1311 IHTNIAKSRVFKT
+1311 INTNIAKSRVFKT

>member
-195 QRQRP
+195 QRQQP

-508 YEDMSFFDSTDTEND
+508 HEDMSFFDSPDTENEG
-523 DTKAQDTQ
+523 TKAQNTQ

-603 EVSSMKSQLDFSLNM
+603 EVSSMKSQLDFSLNT

-641 ESTNCHINL
+641 ESTNCLDL
-650 EQSEKEISSID
+650 EQSEKEMSSID

-674 NLESNQIPLQSPA
+674 NLESN
-687 PTQVVGNLDSNLTN
+687 LTN

-707 TNDTETIQDILK
+707 INDTETIQDILK
-719 QSETEQENN
+719 QSETEQESN

-740 DSQDSIESSEIENV
+740 DSIESSEIENV
-754 ADLMDTDSLN
+754 ADLIDTDSLN
-764 SNESDMESSHKEPL
+764 LNESDMESSHKEPL
-778 HFLTTDSNIESDLLE
+778 HFLTTDSNIESELLE
-793 TTPSSNDTQ
+793 TTPSSNNTQ
-802 EANMQAL
+802 EAHMQAL

-1227 ENELAGI
+1227 ENELADI
-1234 FTDTIEDIDDTKQP
+1234 FTDTIEDIDDTKQS
-1248 NENNASIDSN
+1248 NENNANIDSN

-1270 ETDFLSHD
+1270 ETDFLSSD
-1278 SSSDI
+1278 TQSDI

-1301 EVTSNQTLSY
+1301 EATNNQTLSY
-1311 IHTNIAKSRVFKT
+1311 INTNIAKSRVFKT

>member
-1 MYINICK
+1 
-8 IQKHKPFRILGLS
+8 
-21 FKVKKS
+21 
-27 QKNDKIG
+27 
-34 GICFVFCHIER
+34 
-45 GSMDNRIFLK
+45 MDNRIFLK

-62 EGDFKFGGCFI
+62 EGDFRFGGCFI

-508 YEDMSFFDSTDTEND
+508 HEDMSLVYSTDTEND
-523 DTKAQDTQ
+523 DIKAQDTQ

-540 TIQIQDDK
+540 TIQMKDDK
-548 SLHKLDMQ
+548 SLHKLDTQ

-586 VDSENLESKA
+586 ADSENLESKA
-596 ACHTECS
+596 ACHTARS
-603 EVSSMKSQLDFSLNM
+603 EVSSMKSQLDFSLNT
-618 QNDKTLDSTDSTES
+618 QNDKTLDSIDSTES
-632 ATTEAIENL
+632 ATTEVIENL

-674 NLESNQIPLQSPA
+674 NLESN
-687 PTQVVGNLDSNLTN
+687 LTN

-707 TNDTETIQDILK
+707 INDTETIQDILK
-719 QSETEQENN
+719 QSETEQESN

-740 DSQDSIESSEIENV
+740 DSIESSEIENV
-754 ADLMDTDSLN
+754 ADLIDTDSLN

-778 HFLTTDSNIESDLLE
+778 HFLTTDSNIESELLE
-793 TTPSSNDTQ
+793 TTPSSNNTQ

-824 SSSLKDESALQLDI
+824 SSSLQDESDLQLDI
-838 MDQIDIEQE
+838 MDQIDTEQE

-873 STEIES
+873 STEIKS

-889 SQDTDI
+889 SQDTEANLQGLIETDDTDSLEMPTNANISQDTDI

-924 IDSKDSMD
+924 IDSKNSMD

-1068 LESLDSTNETT
+1068 LESLDSTNETA

-1090 AEMISQDDLNID
+1090 TETISQDDFNID

-1134 DFDLEESNLQI
+1134 DFDLEESNMQI
-1145 DTFMQ
+1145 DTF
-1150 VSTQDN
+1150 TQDSIQEN
-1156 SVELEEHKKA
+1156 SVELDGHKEA
-1166 TQEHANIQ
+1166 TQEHASIQ

-1234 FTDTIEDIDDTKQP
+1234 FTDTIEDIDDTKQS

-1301 EVTSNQTLSY
+1301 EATSNQTLSY
-1311 IHTNIAKSRVFKT
+1311 INTNIAKSRVFKT

>member
-1 MYINICK
+1 
-8 IQKHKPFRILGLS
+8 
-21 FKVKKS
+21 
-27 QKNDKIG
+27 
-34 GICFVFCHIER
+34 
-45 GSMDNRIFLK
+45 MDNRIFLK

-508 YEDMSFFDSTDTEND
+508 HEDMSFFDSTDTEND

-531 HLTSTQVDS
+531 HLTSAQVDS
-540 TIQIQDDK
+540 TIQMKDDK
-548 SLHKLDMQ
+548 SLHKLDTQ

-579 NQGVETR
+579 NQGVESR
-586 VDSENLESKA
+586 ADSENLESKA

-632 ATTEAIENL
+632 VTTEAIENL

-650 EQSEKEISSID
+650 EQSEKEMSSID
-661 LESESKEFLENDE
+661 LESESKEFLENNE
-674 NLESNQIPLQSPA
+674 NLE
-687 PTQVVGNLDSNLTN
+687 SNLTN

-707 TNDTETIQDILK
+707 INDTETIQDILK

-754 ADLMDTDSLN
+754 ADLMDTNSLN

-778 HFLTTDSNIESDLLE
+778 HFLTTDSNIETDLLE
-793 TTPSSNDTQ
+793 TTPSSNNTQ

-809 RFLQGNDLQDSDTQN
+809 RFLQGNDLQDSDTQD
-824 SSSLKDESALQLDI
+824 SSSLQDESDLHLDI
-838 MDQIDIEQE
+838 MDQIDTEQE

-873 STEIES
+873 SSEIES

-889 SQDTDI
+889 LQDTEANLQDLVELSSTDSTEMPTNANISQDTDI

-900 LDEDSNIAPNDDT
+900 LNEDSNIAPNDDT

-1007 ATETSDTQ
+1007 AIETSDTQ

-1134 DFDLEESNLQI
+1134 DFDLKESNMQI
-1145 DTFMQ
+1145 D
-1150 VSTQDN
+1150 SLTQDSLQEN
-1156 SVELEEHKKA
+1156 SVELEEYKEA
-1166 TQEHANIQ
+1166 TQEHVNIQ

-1311 IHTNIAKSRVFKT
+1311 INTNIAKSRVFKT

>member
-1 MYINICK
+1 
-8 IQKHKPFRILGLS
+8 
-21 FKVKKS
+21 
-27 QKNDKIG
+27 
-34 GICFVFCHIER
+34 
-45 GSMDNRIFLK
+45 MDNRIFLK

-234 KVPHEYFYVL
+234 KVPREYFYVL

-264 GKEIKKQIK
+264 GKEIKKQIR
-273 KALGKYLNTFLPD
+273 KALSKYLNTFLPD

-322 FKANKH
+322 FKPNKH

-337 ASIGIAHGYRSYF
+337 ASIGVAHGYRSYF

-391 SDDSALE
+391 SDNSALE

-481 VVVQEEKDEEESKQR
+481 VIVQEEKDEEESKQR

-508 YEDMSFFDSTDTEND
+508 HEDMSFFDSTDIEND
-523 DTKAQDTQ
+523 DIKAQDTQ

-540 TIQIQDDK
+540 TIQIQEDK
-548 SLHKLDMQ
+548 SLIDETHKLDMQ
-556 DLSSMT
+556 DLSS
-562 LDSISEQ
+562 ISTESMDEQ
-569 SLEKL
+569 ILEKL
-574 DSMLS
+574 D
-579 NQGVETR
+579 
-586 VDSENLESKA
+586 
-596 ACHTECS
+596 TE
-603 EVSSMKSQLDFSLNM
+603 E
-618 QNDKTLDSTDSTES
+618 
-632 ATTEAIENL
+632 
-641 ESTNCHINL
+641 CHIDL
-650 EQSEKEISSID
+650 EQSKKESNID
-661 LESESKEFLENDE
+661 LESENKDFLENDG
-674 NLESNQIPLQSPA
+674 NLESSP
-687 PTQVVGNLDSNLTN
+687 TDMT
-701 TIDNTE
+701 DNTE
-707 TNDTETIQDILK
+707 AIQDTHDENKGLEQGVLE
-719 QSETEQENN
+719 QSETERESNN
-728 NLQTESIEDNLQ
+728 EIQTDNIEDNL
-740 DSQDSIESSEIENV
+740 QDSIESSEIENV
-754 ADLMDTDSLN
+754 ADLIDTDSLN
-764 SNESDMESSHKEPL
+764 SNESDIESSHKEPL
-778 HFLTTDSNIESDLLE
+778 HFLTTDSNIESNLLE
-793 TTPSSNDTQ
+793 TILSSDDMQ
-802 EANMQAL
+802 EESMQAL
-809 RFLQGNDLQDSDTQN
+809 HFLQDENLQDSDTQESN
-824 SSSLKDESALQLDI
+824 DLQDESDLQLDI
-838 MDQIDIEQE
+838 IEQINTE
-847 AISKEDSINPISE
+847 QETGDSI
-860 FSQETSDNTESLE
+860 ESLE
-873 STEIES
+873 SAEIES
-879 SEISNEAEIL
+879 SETSNEAEIL
-889 SQDTDI
+889 SQDTEENLQDLVELSSTDSTEMPQNANISQETDI
-895 SLESL
+895 SLETL
-900 LDEDSNIAPNDDT
+900 LSEDSNTDTDQSDIALNDNT
-913 QNLQDDIEQEN
+913 QNLQDDIGQEN
-924 IDSKDSMD
+924 IDSKNSMD

-937 AQQLLLDLQAMHESA
+937 AQQLLLDLQAMHETA
-952 PEALEDLQHLS
+952 PETLEDLQHLS

-973 ELTQEP
+973 EL
-979 TETDTTNDELGLNDI
+979 GLNDI
-994 ENIESSTIEKCKN
+994 ENIESSAINETQN
-1007 ATETSDTQ
+1007 TTDTSDMLG
-1015 ESILNTDITDNMQ
+1015 SILDTDIIDNMQ
-1028 EDELELAKDISLDN
+1028 EDELELDSDNQTKLVKDISLEDG
-1042 VSTENTQQIDTHE
+1042 STENTQQVDNE
-1055 SPININAFDEMLG
+1055 LPININAFDEMLG
-1068 LESLDSTNETT
+1068 LENLDSTNVAT

-1090 AEMISQDDLNID
+1090 AETISQDDPNID
-1102 LMTSEDSVSPLMQTN
+1102 LMTSKDPTNPLIQTD
-1117 DLDLDSN
+1117 DLDLDLN
-1124 ETNGADDIRD
+1124 ETDDVQG
-1134 DFDLEESNLQI
+1134 DFDLEESGMQI
-1145 DTFMQ
+1145 DSLTQ
-1150 VSTQDN
+1150 DSTQEN
-1156 SVELEEHKKA
+1156 
-1166 TQEHANIQ
+1166 ANIQ
-1174 DSMTDENITTDTL
+1174 DFITDENITTDTL
-1187 ESNLFHSTQDDDMA
+1187 ESNLFNSTQDDNITSFTHA
-1201 SLTQTDDLLDDM
+1201 DDPLDDI

-1234 FTDTIEDIDDTKQP
+1234 FEDTIDSMSDDTAKQS
-1248 NENNASIDSN
+1248 NENNTNDEVHISN
-1258 NEVNISDSENNI
+1258 SENNL
-1270 ETDFLSHD
+1270 EADFLPDNSSND
-1278 SSSDI
+1278 SQSDTMI
-1283 LAENPDTTED
+1283 ED
-1293 SNTQDSKD
+1293 SIATEETIAQDSND
-1301 EVTSNQTLSY
+1301 EATNNQTLSY

>member
-1 MYINICK
+1 
-8 IQKHKPFRILGLS
+8 
-21 FKVKKS
+21 
-27 QKNDKIG
+27 
-34 GICFVFCHIER
+34 
-45 GSMDNRIFLK
+45 MDNRIFLK

-337 ASIGIAHGYRSYF
+337 ASIGVAHGYRSYF

-508 YEDMSFFDSTDTEND
+508 HEDMSFFDSPDTEND
-523 DTKAQDTQ
+523 DTKAQNTQ

-586 VDSENLESKA
+586 ADSENLESKA
-596 ACHTECS
+596 ACHT
-603 EVSSMKSQLDFSLNM
+603 SLNT

-641 ESTNCHINL
+641 ESTNCHIDL
-650 EQSEKEISSID
+650 EQSEKEMSSID

-674 NLESNQIPLQSPA
+674 NLESNQIPSQSSA
-687 PTQVVGNLDSNLTN
+687 STHLVGNLDSDFTD
-701 TIDNTE
+701 TTDN
-707 TNDTETIQDILK
+707 TETIQDILK

-754 ADLMDTDSLN
+754 ADLIDTDSLN
-764 SNESDMESSHKEPL
+764 LNESDMESSHKEPL
-778 HFLTTDSNIESDLLE
+778 HFLTTDSNIETELLE
-793 TTPSSNDTQ
+793 TTPSSKDTQ
-802 EANMQAL
+802 EAHMQAL
-809 RFLQGNDLQDSDTQN
+809 RFLQGNDLQDSDTQD
-824 SSSLKDESALQLDI
+824 SSSLQDESDLQLDI
-838 MDQIDIEQE
+838 MDQIGTEQE
-847 AISKEDSINPISE
+847 AISKEDPINPISE

-873 STEIES
+873 SSEIES

-889 SQDTDI
+889 SQDTEANLQDLVELSSTDSTEMPQNADISQETDI

-900 LDEDSNIAPNDDT
+900 LGEDSNTDTDHSNIAPNDDT

-1007 ATETSDTQ
+1007 AIETSDTQ
-1015 ESILNTDITDNMQ
+1015 ESILNTDITDDMQ

-1042 VSTENTQQIDTHE
+1042 VSTENTQQIDDE

-1068 LESLDSTNETT
+1068 LESLDSTNETA
-1079 QDSGILDSLLN
+1079 QDSGVLDSLLN
-1090 AEMISQDDLNID
+1090 TETISQDDPNID
-1102 LMTSEDSVSPLMQTN
+1102 LMTSKDPTNSLMQTD
-1117 DLDLDSN
+1117 DLDLDLN

-1134 DFDLEESNLQI
+1134 DFDLEESNMQI
-1145 DTFMQ
+1145 DTF
-1150 VSTQDN
+1150 TQDN
-1156 SVELEEHKKA
+1156 SVELEEHKEA
-1166 TQEHANIQ
+1166 TQEHVKLQ

-1187 ESNLFHSTQDDDMA
+1187 ESNPFHSTQDDDMA

-1301 EVTSNQTLSY
+1301 EATSNQTLSY
-1311 IHTNIAKSRVFKT
+1311 INTNIAKSRVFKT

>member
-1 MYINICK
+1 
-8 IQKHKPFRILGLS
+8 
-21 FKVKKS
+21 
-27 QKNDKIG
+27 
-34 GICFVFCHIER
+34 
-45 GSMDNRIFLK
+45 MDNRIFLK

-62 EGDFKFGGCFI
+62 EGDFRFGGCFI

-273 KALGKYLNTFLPD
+273 KALSKYLNTFLPD

-508 YEDMSFFDSTDTEND
+508 HEDMSFFDSTNTEND

-531 HLTSTQVDS
+531 HLTSAQVDS
-540 TIQIQDDK
+540 TIQMKDDK
-548 SLHKLDMQ
+548 SLHKLDTQ

-579 NQGVETR
+579 NQGVESR
-586 VDSENLESKA
+586 ADSENLESKA
-596 ACHTECS
+596 ACHT
-603 EVSSMKSQLDFSLNM
+603 SLNT

-674 NLESNQIPLQSPA
+674 NLESN
-687 PTQVVGNLDSNLTN
+687 LTN

-707 TNDTETIQDILK
+707 INDTETIQDILK

-754 ADLMDTDSLN
+754 ADLIDTDSLN
-764 SNESDMESSHKEPL
+764 LNESDMESSHKEPL
-778 HFLTTDSNIESDLLE
+778 HFLTTDSNIETDLLE
-793 TTPSSNDTQ
+793 ITPSSKDTQ
-802 EANMQAL
+802 EAHMQAL
-809 RFLQGNDLQDSDTQN
+809 RFLQGNDLQDSDTQDN
-824 SSSLKDESALQLDI
+824 DDLQDESDLQLDI
-838 MDQIDIEQE
+838 ISQIDTEQE
-847 AISKEDSINPISE
+847 IISKEDSINPISE

-873 STEIES
+873 S

-889 SQDTDI
+889 SQDTEANLQGLIETDDTDSLEMPTNANISQDTDI

-900 LDEDSNIAPNDDT
+900 LNEDSNIAPNDDT
-913 QNLQDDIEQEN
+913 QNLQDDVEQEN
-924 IDSKDSMD
+924 IDSKNSMD

-963 TQYKQEDSTD
+963 TQYRQEDSTD

-979 TETDTTNDELGLNDI
+979 AETDTTNDELGLNDI

-1068 LESLDSTNETT
+1068 LENLDSTNETT

-1124 ETNGADDIRD
+1124 ETNGADDIQAN
-1134 DFDLEESNLQI
+1134 FDLEESNLQI
-1145 DTFMQ
+1145 DTFAQ
-1150 VSTQDN
+1150 DSTQDN
-1156 SVELEEHKKA
+1156 SVELDEHKES
-1166 TQEHANIQ
+1166 TQEHVKIQ

-1187 ESNLFHSTQDDDMA
+1187 ESNPFHSTQDDDMA

-1234 FTDTIEDIDDTKQP
+1234 FADTIEDIDDTKQS

-1278 SSSDI
+1278 SSSDTQSDI

-1301 EVTSNQTLSY
+1301 EATSNQTLSY
-1311 IHTNIAKSRVFKT
+1311 INTNIAKSRVFKT

>member
-1 MYINICK
+1 
-8 IQKHKPFRILGLS
+8 
-21 FKVKKS
+21 
-27 QKNDKIG
+27 
-34 GICFVFCHIER
+34 
-45 GSMDNRIFLK
+45 MDNRIFLK

-508 YEDMSFFDSTDTEND
+508 HEDMIFFDSTDTEND

-531 HLTSTQVDS
+531 HLTSTQADS
-540 TIQIQDDK
+540 TIQMKDDK
-548 SLHKLDMQ
+548 SLHKLDTQ

-586 VDSENLESKA
+586 ADSENLESKA

-632 ATTEAIENL
+632 VTTEAIENL

-650 EQSEKEISSID
+650 EQSEKEMSSID
-661 LESESKEFLENDE
+661 LESESKEFLENNE
-674 NLESNQIPLQSPA
+674 NLE
-687 PTQVVGNLDSNLTN
+687 SNLTN

-707 TNDTETIQDILK
+707 INDTETIQDILK

-754 ADLMDTDSLN
+754 ADLIDTDSLN

-778 HFLTTDSNIESDLLE
+778 HFLTTDSNIETDLLE
-793 TTPSSNDTQ
+793 ITPSSNDTQ
-802 EANMQAL
+802 EAHMQAL
-809 RFLQGNDLQDSDTQN
+809 RFLQGNDLQDSDTQD
-824 SSSLKDESALQLDI
+824 SSSLQDESDLQLDI
-838 MDQIDIEQE
+838 MDQIGTEQE

-873 STEIES
+873 SSEIES

-889 SQDTDI
+889 LQDTEANLQDLVELSSTDSTEMPTNANISQDTDI

-900 LDEDSNIAPNDDT
+900 LNEDSNIAPNDDT

-1007 ATETSDTQ
+1007 AIETSDTQ

-1134 DFDLEESNLQI
+1134 DFDLKESNMQI
-1145 DTFMQ
+1145 D
-1150 VSTQDN
+1150 SLTQDSLQEN
-1156 SVELEEHKKA
+1156 SVELEEYKEA
-1166 TQEHANIQ
+1166 TQEHVNIQ

-1311 IHTNIAKSRVFKT
+1311 INTNIAKSRVFKT